1 MQEKYSYYSTKYFL
15 RHSTQQILQSVLMP
29 TKLESVRE
37 IDKNIISVNPLVDS
51 LPSETHKLPSRESL
65 QISTETDGRDNNLN
79 LTQVAPP
86 AAWLVWS
93 RWQYKIRIWSK
104 YSERPRV
111 GTSRELTIVLVYE
124 NMRNLSLNNE
134 LDCSSYIQRHL
145 KLLRRF
151 FRF

>member
-65 QISTETDGRDNNLN
+65 QISTETDGRDNILN
-79 LTQVAPP
+79 
-86 AAWLVWS
+86 
-93 RWQYKIRIWSK
+93 
-104 YSERPRV
+104 
-111 GTSRELTIVLVYE
+111 
-124 NMRNLSLNNE
+124 
-134 LDCSSYIQRHL
+134 
-145 KLLRRF
+145 
-151 FRF
+151 